1 MGGEFNKET
10 LKEYIVSD
18 TPTIFD
24 VGCYDGSDSKDFLRV
39 FPKAQIYS
47 FEPDQRSIE
56 LFNKNVKSDN
66 IHLIE
71 TAISNVDGTISWYE
85 SESETRRH
93 YDDQKSW
100 SASSSMKKP
109 KEHLTTFTDV
119 YFKQPTTVKSKK
131 LDTWYGENNVDIID
145 IMWVDVNGATKE
157 FIEGAVKTLNEKTK
171 ILITEFEEV
180 ELYEGSSNLEET
192 LKMLPNFEKIKV
204 FNFLGN
210 FGNVIL
216 KNNTL

>member
-24 VGCYDGSDSKDFLRV
+24 VGGYDGSDSKDFLRV

-100 SASSSMKKP
+100 SA
-109 KEHLTTFTDV
+109 
-119 YFKQPTTVKSKK
+119 
-131 LDTWYGENNVDIID
+131 
-145 IMWVDVNGATKE
+145 
-157 FIEGAVKTLNEKTK
+157 
-171 ILITEFEEV
+171 
-180 ELYEGSSNLEET
+180 
-192 LKMLPNFEKIKV
+192 
-204 FNFLGN
+204 
-210 FGNVIL
+210 
-216 KNNTL
+216 